1 MNEIAGLREAF
12 KQSRIVFLTTFSDGG
27 ENSRQMPKLSENPYQ
42 TMWFPTYR
50 NTQKIRDIEENPKV
64 LITFP
69 SSRDGE
75 YYEIVGRAEFED
87 DAVTAQKWRWWYLYW
102 HPHQKMRF
110 SFRYMDHT
118 PDRVIINVKPE
129 SAKIVKSS

>member
-27 ENSRQMPKLSENPYQ
+27 ENSRQMTNLNENPYQ

-129 SAKIVKSS
+129 SAKIVRSS

>member
-27 ENSRQMPKLSENPYQ
+27 ENSRQMTNLNENPYQ

-75 YYEIVGRAEFED
+75 YYEIEGRAEFED
-87 DAVTAQKWRWWYLYW
+87 GAEVEVVVPILAPPPEDEVLLQV
-102 HPHQKMRF
+102 HGPHAR
-110 SFRYMDHT
+110 
-118 PDRVIINVKPE
+118 
-129 SAKIVKSS
+129 

>member
-12 KQSRIVFLTTFSDGG
+12 KQHRIVFLTTFSDGG
-27 ENSRQMPKLSENPYQ
+27 ENSRQMTNLNENPYQ

-50 NTQKIRDIEENPKV
+50 NTQKIRDIA
-64 LITFP
+64 
-69 SSRDGE
+69 
-75 YYEIVGRAEFED
+75 RA
-87 DAVTAQKWRWWYLYW
+87 
-102 HPHQKMRF
+102 H
-110 SFRYMDHT
+110 MDHT